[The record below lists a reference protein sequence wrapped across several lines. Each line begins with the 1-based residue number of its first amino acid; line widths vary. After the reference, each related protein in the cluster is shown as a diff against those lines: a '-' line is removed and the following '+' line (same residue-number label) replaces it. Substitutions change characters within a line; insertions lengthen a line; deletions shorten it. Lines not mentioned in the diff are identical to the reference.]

1 MRKHLTRAAAWLT
14 TFGFIAAI
22 VAAFV
27 AVFCSVVAAYFGWA
41 GNFVQF
47 FAWGTVAA
55 GAYVAATVLAVLA
68 TVLCVVL
75 KFSTEVEPIY

>member
-1 MRKHLTRAAAWLT
+1 MRKFLLRAAAWIT

-22 VAAFV
+22 VAASV

-41 GNFVQF
+41 GNFGMF

-55 GAYVAATVLAVLA
+55 GAYVAATVLAVMA
-68 TVLCVVL
+68 AALCVVL
-75 KFSTEVEPIY
+75 KFSTEIEPIY